1 MDKDYGFSEL
11 QSKLLEMAV
20 KIDEICSKH
29 HIKYFLVGGSA
40 LGAIRHKG
48 FIPWDDDFDIGML
61 EDDYREF
68 QKVAPIEF
76 KNTDLFLQTID
87 SEEEYNLPFMKVR
100 NSSTTNMSKQHMKR
114 KINHGIWIDV
124 FMYETLPKASWKQF
138 LYNKISAM
146 IYVCWNE
153 DYSCG
158 RLKSLIVKVGE
169 RIKGKKGFIK
179 KLIILAHR
187 LGMHDH
193 KEYMTT
199 IAFPVKVPYYVFED
213 TVKVPFENAMLPVVK
228 NYEEYLES
236 IFGPDY
242 MQEPTEKEKMEK
254 IHQPEILDLHKS
266 YLEYLS

>member
-1 MDKDYGFSEL
+1 MIATNYNTDIGYLVSLNGNILPIRPIQVDKNIQKNG
-11 QSKLLEMAV
+11 
-20 KIDEICSKH
+20 
-29 HIKYFLVGGSA
+29 IKYRKGEILYIHDQI
-40 LGAIRHKG
+40 IRYY
-48 FIPWDDDFDIGML
+48 IL
-61 EDDYREF
+61 
-68 QKVAPIEF
+68 
-76 KNTDLFLQTID
+76 
-87 SEEEYNLPFMKVR
+87 
-100 NSSTTNMSKQHMKR
+100 
-114 KINHGIWIDV
+114 
-124 FMYETLPKASWKQF
+124 
-138 LYNKISAM
+138 
-146 IYVCWNE
+146 
-153 DYSCG
+153 
-158 RLKSLIVKVGE
+158 
-169 RIKGKKGFIK
+169 KGFIK

-266 YLEYLS
+266 YLEYLSWDRE